1 MHVVK
6 SVGVLSVAKILGLIY
21 ACMGLI
27 FAPVLLLFGMLGSL
41 LGQDKNPFAGM
52 VGVTLALLIPVTD
65 CLRRHNDNVF
75 ENLLGEVPVLGGCS
89 TADIASPIECRHQH
103 PGIVKHALRPEGV
116 EGDGDVGPASNPV
129 KPSLLGPTCEPLGGF
144 ASG

>member
-1 MHVVK
+1 MHIVK

-52 VGVTLALLIPVTD
+52 VGVTLALLIPVIYGAMGFIIGAIGA
-65 CLRRHNDNVF
+65 LLY
-75 ENLLGEVPVLGGCS
+75 NLFAKLVGGLELELEARPPGVVAPYPLIPPP
-89 TADIASPIECRHQH
+89 TA
-103 PGIVKHALRPEGV
+103 GV
-116 EGDGDVGPASNPV
+116 
-129 KPSLLGPTCEPLGGF
+129 
-144 ASG
+144 